1 MKGRKSTLIILG
13 ISAVL
18 VWALVAFQAIRL
30 TCPKKSEAGS
40 EPRERRQS
48 PTANMQ
54 EPPSADFSD
63 PFLKEIYE
71 NESEIKDE
79 RAKNTHAPDNIPDG
93 PPPIVFKGLIVSS
106 GVPAALVMQD
116 GESVMLRRGGRLK
129 GFLVKDFSYDE
140 LILEKEGRKYT
151 LEIE

>member
-30 TCPKKSEAGS
+30 TCPKESEADS

-48 PTANMQ
+48 PTARMH
-54 EPPSADFSD
+54 EPPSADFAD

-71 NESEIKDE
+71 NEPEIKDE
-79 RAKNTHAPDNIPDG
+79 RAKDTHAPDNISDG

-116 GESVMLRRGGRLK
+116 GESVMLRRGDRFK

-151 LEIE
+151 MEIE

>member
-30 TCPKKSEAGS
+30 TCPKEPEARF
-40 EPRERRQS
+40 EPQERKLS
-48 PTANMQ
+48 PTARMNKPQ
-54 EPPSADFSD
+54 SADFSD

-71 NESEIKDE
+71 KETEIKDE
-79 RAKNTHAPDNIPDG
+79 RAKNIHASDNIPDG
-93 PPPIVFKGLIVSS
+93 PPPAVFKGLIVSS
-106 GVPAALVMQD
+106 GVPAALIMQD
-116 GESVMLRRGGRLK
+116 GESVMLRRGGRFK
-129 GFLVKDFSYDE
+129 GYLVKDFSYDE

-151 LEIE
+151 MEIE

>member
-1 MKGRKSTLIILG
+1 MKGSKSTLIILG

-48 PTANMQ
+48 PT
-54 EPPSADFSD
+54 
-63 PFLKEIYE
+63 
-71 NESEIKDE
+71 E

-116 GESVMLRRGGRLK
+116 GESVMLRRGGRFK

-151 LEIE
+151 MEIE

>member
-13 ISAVL
+13 SSALL
-18 VWALVAFQAIRL
+18 VWALVAFQAVRL
-30 TCPKKSEAGS
+30 TCSRESEAS
-40 EPRERRQS
+40 FEPQERKQS
-48 PTANMQ
+48 PTARIH
-54 EPPSADFSD
+54 EPQSADFSD

-71 NESEIKDE
+71 EETETKDE
-79 RAKNTHAPDNIPDG
+79 GVKNIRASDNIPDG

-116 GESVMLRRGGRLK
+116 GESVMLRRGGRFK

-151 LEIE
+151 MEIE